1 MKRIKF
7 DEANFASNYETS
19 LPKVLSLLKIVVFSW
34 NFSNENVEKSVVYN
48 AVWEDITE
56 IVATVFQIF
65 N

>member
-1 MKRIKF
+1 MKQILLLIMKR
-7 DEANFASNYETS
+7 AC
-19 LPKVLSLLKIVVFSW
+19 PKKLSLLKIVVFSW